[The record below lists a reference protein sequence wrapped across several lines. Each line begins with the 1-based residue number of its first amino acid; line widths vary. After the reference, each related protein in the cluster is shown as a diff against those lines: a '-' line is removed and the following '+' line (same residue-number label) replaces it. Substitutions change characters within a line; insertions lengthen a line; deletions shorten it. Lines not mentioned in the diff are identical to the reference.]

1 MTLQQ
6 TFLTNIESELRTRY
20 NLAHVSSA
28 TALQIALAE
37 LQGAKTQ
44 YHTAKAEN
52 DVTGMHQQRQR
63 YAALQALINKLAG
76 E

>member
-6 TFLTNIESELRTRY
+6 TFPEHQSELRTRY

-37 LQGAKTQ
+37 LQGAKRST
-44 YHTAKAEN
+44 TPPRPR
-52 DVTGMHQQRQR
+52 TT
-63 YAALQALINKLAG
+63 
-76 E
+76 